1 MMGLIKDEVWKKV
14 YTDNI
19 IIKDENYDIVSPK
32 DGEIYYVS
40 VDPIDPYYGEI
51 PYIEPITSSDEYNK
65 NNYNRSQLVIKKT
78 YNEYKEYYRE
88 QYVNGTPTG
97 ETTKD
102 NPQIEYYRA
111 ITKYLTSSDIA
122 DITSNGNEIT
132 IELGE

>member
-14 YTDNI
+14 YTGNI

-32 DGEIYYVS
+32 EGEIYYVS

-88 QYVNGTPTG
+88 
-97 ETTKD
+97 
-102 NPQIEYYRA
+102 
-111 ITKYLTSSDIA
+111 
-122 DITSNGNEIT
+122 
-132 IELGE
+132 